1 MVTTPRSRSRRD
13 PQTPRSQK
21 KRMPKGRYSDG
32 HWWCNCEPRQKATLR
47 EVKKSGPNN
56 GKLFWKCDDCNF
68 FLWRDEAKV
77 RESGLKASRRGSESS
92 KSEPPP
98 MTQQSLVSYGYQV
111 TPSRRQSDDD
121 DESTQSGNESEPD
134 TPMPKPVR
142 NRTPALDHSKL
153 PSEPAAAVATPSR
166 GSSKRRHDVFEEDED
181 DFSDIGSDEE
191 RQMAAI
197 ADKSAEKAAQGW
209 FITPTTTRSNDA
221 ILGLP
226 TPSVSR
232 TLFPTSEFKRQKQV
246 SFEDT
251 PSRHLDTMS
260 SATLSANTTPSKTPS
275 SSPPETSFDVTDEVM
290 DLLRDQQIDQGVLS
304 SVRSILET
312 AAHRTKGIVLGRDFA
327 RASLK
332 AKDEKIATMQ
342 ERITALENRERM
354 YRNQMT
360 NIKAGLMKMYDDN

>member
-1 MVTTPRSRSRRD
+1 MVSTPRLKSRRD

-77 RESGLKASRRGSESS
+77 RESGLRASRRGSESS

-121 DESTQSGNESEPD
+121 SADSTKSGEDSEVD
-134 TPMPKPVR
+134 TPLRKSIG
-142 NRTPALDHSKL
+142 NHAQIADHSKL
-153 PSEPAAAVATPSR
+153 PSPPTAAVETPSR
-166 GSSKRRHDVFEEDED
+166 GPTKRRRDVFEEDD
-181 DFSDIGSDEE
+181 DEFSDIASDEE

-197 ADKSAEKAAQGW
+197 ADKSAEKVAQSR
-209 FITPTTTRSNDA
+209 FTTPTTTRS
-221 ILGLP
+221 ISGMP

-232 TLFPTSEFKRQKQV
+232 TLFPTSESKRQKQV

-251 PSRHLDTMS
+251 PSVS
-260 SATLSANTTPSKTPS
+260 STTLSANTTPSKTPCGTQGLPA
-275 SSPPETSFDVTDEVM
+275 SSPPETAYDVTDEVM
-290 DLLRDQQIDQGVLS
+290 NLLRGQQIDKSVLS
-304 SVRSILET
+304 SVQSILE
-312 AAHRTKGIVLGRDFA
+312 ASARRTKGIVLGRDSA
-327 RASLK
+327 RSSLK
-332 AKDEKIATMQ
+332 IKDDKIAAMQ

-354 YRNQMT
+354 HRTQMT